1 MKRDEE
7 EWKDFAQWM
16 DDVSGAAYVHCVEPD
31 GIYYGEEGAMRL
43 GRECGYAI
51 ADFRLDPRR
60 AISATYSGICVRA
73 YWLKPPISND
83 KWSKAVREGYEK
95 VTGVRQC
102 TKK

>member
-1 MKRDEE
+1 MVRDPEE
-7 EWKDFAQWM
+7 ERKFAQWM
-16 DDVSGAAYVHCVEPD
+16 DDVSGAAYVHCAEPD
-31 GIYYGEEGAMRL
+31 GIYCGEEGAMRL

-83 KWSKAVREGYEK
+83 KWSEAVWQGYNK
-95 VTGVRQC
+95 ITGGKRC